1 MSVRSIA
8 RELGVSA
15 TAVSLALNDSPRV
28 SARLR
33 ARVHRAA
40 EAMGHVPNARL
51 AELMN
56 ELRRSRTPAFRATLG
71 LISLYPEE
79 RPWEERPSYGHLKLV
94 VDGARERAEAL
105 GYKLETFWVKR
116 PGVTPKRLRAIIEAR
131 GIRGLLCLGALEAD
145 EHLPEELTRFAVVMY
160 AASIPDPLHRVVS
173 HFSDDARTV
182 CEQLLRR
189 GYTRPG
195 LIILQS
201 GDRRSDYLYSA
212 VFLSHQERKFTSPAV
227 PILRAEAWNETEF
240 ARWYDKHRPDAL
252 VLHPYTP
259 YLNEV
264 EGFLRRRKIAVP
276 RDLGLVVLDK
286 IPPRTRYAGIL
297 QDHRRM
303 GAVAI
308 EMLIGR
314 FLLQDFGV
322 PRSPKIELVD
332 GIWVEGRT
340 LRRPVRALRGQ

>member
-1 MSVRSIA
+1 MRSV
-8 RELGVSA
+8 L
-15 TAVSLALNDSPRV
+15 
-28 SARLR
+28 
-33 ARVHRAA
+33 
-40 EAMGHVPNARL
+40 
-51 AELMN
+51 
-56 ELRRSRTPAFRATLG
+56 
-71 LISLYPEE
+71 
-79 RPWEERPSYGHLKLV
+79 
-94 VDGARERAEAL
+94 
-105 GYKLETFWVKR
+105 
-116 PGVTPKRLRAIIEAR
+116 EAR
-131 GIRGLLCLGALEAD
+131 GIRGLLCLGALEPD
-145 EHLPEELTRFAVVMY
+145 EHFPEELTGFALVMY
-160 AASIPDPLHRVVS
+160 ATSVPKPLHRVVS

-189 GYTRPG
+189 SYARPG

-212 VFLSHQERKFTSPAV
+212 VFLSHQERKFASPAI
-227 PILRAEAWNETEF
+227 PILRAEAWDEREF
-240 ARWYDKHRPDAL
+240 ACWFEKHRPDAL

-264 EGFLRRRKIAVP
+264 EGFLRRQKIVVP

-286 IPPRTRYAGIL
+286 IPDRTRYTGIL

-314 FLLQDFGV
+314 LLLQDFGI

-340 LRRPVRALRGQ
+340 LRRPVKGLAVVES